1 MNEGEPAVTDII
13 SVGDYSREEVLELA
27 SIAEK
32 GSEHPLAEAISKAA
46 KNAGLSI
53 PDADFFE
60 VIPGEGVKILY
71 KSRQILLGNKRI
83 MKNNMV
89 DISHVEGKIS
99 ELEEQGKTVMLLAI
113 NGRAAGLIAAMDMPK
128 EEAAETI
135 RELKEMGLEVIMLT
149 GDNERTARAIAKQL
163 GINSVIANVLSWEKV
178 SVIKRLRDEDKVVAI
193 VGDGINDA
201 PALAQ
206 ADIGI
211 AIGSG
216 TDIAKEAG
224 GIILVKDDL
233 RDVAKAIKLSKA
245 TIRKI
250 KQNLF
255 WALIYNTLSIPIAAA
270 GLLTPLIA
278 AGAMAFSSLFVTI
291 NSATLKLQKI

>member
-1 MNEGEPAVTDII
+1 M